1 MTFSLVP
8 GAWPFVSPYA
18 KNREKIAG
26 ADFIKIPFF
35 SKWLLVVIFAF
46 LSHMVNLVLL
56 IAPDQVMLEGWG
68 WSHLKDL

>member
-1 MTFSLVP
+1 MLGP
-8 GAWPFVSPYA
+8 LYHPMQ
-18 KNREKIAG
+18 KNGKKIAG

-46 LSHMVNLVLL
+46 LSHMVNLVFL

-68 WSHLKDL
+68 RSHLKGP